1 MTPELRRHERR
12 MARKRRLQTVTQRL
26 EPRPRAARDQR
37 AATGAAG
44 GSDSRTRESGSPG
57 GTR

>member
-26 EPRPRAARDQR
+26 GSRKPAVRDQR
-37 AATGAAG
+37 AATGAAA
-44 GSDSRTRESGSPG
+44 GSGSRTRKSGSPG
-57 GTR
+57 ETR

>member
-26 EPRPRAARDQR
+26 GPRHPAASDQ
-37 AATGAAG
+37 G
-44 GSDSRTRESGSPG
+44 GRRTRQAGTQEGTQE